1 MLSGA
6 IKKYI
11 FYALPAMP
19 LALLGLPLYVYL
31 PTFYAQDIGLGVF
44 CVGIVL
50 LVARL
55 LDMFLDPLIGYVS
68 DRYFPQKVL
77 MFIGMLFLL
86 CGFYFLTHP
95 MEGAGYLWLLT
106 FSILVYFGWSLVS
119 IPYYSLGSDLGSGY
133 EENTKYAS
141 FRELFNILGV
151 LLALLL
157 PYLFGIAEYA
167 QQSLLLMNEIIFLSL
182 PIIIVLFFMSV
193 NSQKIENKIDSYK
206 DVYRTFINK
215 LKTSK
220 YLFGAFLLN
229 NFANAIPASL
239 FLLYI
244 ELVIGAKEQAGLFLL
259 IYFFAGVSALVFWNY
274 LASKTSKKTAWIFSM
289 LNAII
294 FFSFVPFLGEGD
306 LVYFMIITIFSGMS
320 LGADMALPASIQA
333 DIAQDTQE
341 ASTELSGTLFGFFAM
356 LTKLALALGVGVS
369 FSILGFFDFTV
380 VNPSEQSLVVLSL
393 LYGLLPVL
401 LKLIAI
407 FLLSKYKEI

>member
-1 MLSGA
+1 
-6 IKKYI
+6 
-11 FYALPAMP
+11 
-19 LALLGLPLYVYL
+19 
-31 PTFYAQDIGLGVF
+31 
-44 CVGIVL
+44 
-50 LVARL
+50 
-55 LDMFLDPLIGYVS
+55 
-68 DRYFPQKVL
+68 
-77 MFIGMLFLL
+77 
-86 CGFYFLTHP
+86 

-274 LASKTSKKTAWIFSM
+274 LASKTSKKTAWTFSM

-306 LVYFMIITIFSGMS
+306 LVYFMIITIF
-320 LGADMALPASIQA
+320 
-333 DIAQDTQE
+333 
-341 ASTELSGTLFGFFAM
+341 
-356 LTKLALALGVGVS
+356 
-369 FSILGFFDFTV
+369 
-380 VNPSEQSLVVLSL
+380 
-393 LYGLLPVL
+393 
-401 LKLIAI
+401 
-407 FLLSKYKEI
+407 